1 MKQNTLRFYISLF
14 LVVAVSISANAQ
26 EPIDSLNTSVE
37 STIDTIQ
44 KKKDKYGLRLGIDL
58 FKPILSLLDDDIQ
71 AFEIVADYRL
81 KKNIYIA
88 TEIGYT
94 DKTGQEDFL
103 IYTAKGSY
111 VKLGGNYN
119 LYKNWLNMNNEIYI
133 GFRYGFSSYSQTLNE
148 YTPNYYGTYFDVPT
162 FTPDTTIDGLTAHW
176 GEFVIGL
183 KVEMFNNF
191 YLGGS
196 IAMKK
201 LFSQDEPD
209 NFGNM
214 YIPGYERVFMNNTG
228 FSFNYT
234 ISYTIPFFKK

>member
-1 MKQNTLRFYISLF
+1 MKRNILRFTTSLF
-14 LVVAVSISANAQ
+14 LVIAVSLNAIAQ
-26 EPIDSLNTSVE
+26 EPTDSIATGVE
-37 STIDTIQ
+37 TPIDTIQ
-44 KKKDKYGLRLGIDL
+44 KKKDKYGLRVGIDL
-58 FKPILSLLDDDIQ
+58 FKPILSMVNDDIQ
-71 AFEIVADYRL
+71 GFEIVADFRL

-88 TEIGYT
+88 TEFGFT
-94 DKTGQEDFL
+94 DKTGEEDFL
-103 IYTAKGSY
+103 IYNAKGSY
-111 VKLGGNYN
+111 IKLGGNYN
-119 LYKNWLNMNNEIYI
+119 LYKNWLDMNNEIYI
-133 GFRYGFSSYSQTLNE
+133 GIRYGFSSYSQTLVE

-162 FTPDTTIDGLTAHW
+162 FNPDTTVDGLTAHW

-183 KVEMFNNF
+183 KVEIFNNL
-191 YLGGS
+191 YMGGS

-234 ISYTIPFFKK
+234 IAYTIPFFKK